1 LGKLARV
8 AFGLLAVR
16 MTRDGNDAVI
26 AYGVLTHTLRAFG
39 RSRPSGS

>member
-8 AFGLLAVR
+8 PFGLLAVR

-26 AYGVLTHTLRAFG
+26 AYGVCAILSLHDLKNTA
-39 RSRPSGS
+39 